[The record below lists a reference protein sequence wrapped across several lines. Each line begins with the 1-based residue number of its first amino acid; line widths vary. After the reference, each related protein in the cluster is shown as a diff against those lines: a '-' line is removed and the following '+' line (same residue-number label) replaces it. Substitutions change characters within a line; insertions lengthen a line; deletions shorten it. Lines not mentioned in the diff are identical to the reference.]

1 MPFAHNESIAIDPGN
16 AAEAYNY
23 LAYMWAEQNTHLEEA
38 ADLIGRA
45 LQIDPN
51 NGAYLDSLG
60 WLEFRQGKFDQA
72 LTDLL
77 RASQNMARDDSVVF
91 EHIGDTYSKLN
102 RIPQALD
109 YWQKAMTLN
118 PENKLLAEKIENTKT
133 TMSKGPPSKINR

>member
-1 MPFAHNESIAIDPGN
+1 
-16 AAEAYNY
+16 
-23 LAYMWAEQNTHLEEA
+23 MWAEHNMHLDEAEEM
-38 ADLIGRA
+38 IGRA
-45 LQIDPN
+45 LQLDPN

-60 WLEFRQGKFDQA
+60 WVHYRKGKYEDA
-72 LTDLL
+72 LKELL
-77 RASQNMARDDSVVF
+77 RAAQNLTRDDPVVL

-109 YWQKAMTLN
+109 YWQKAITLN